1 MTGLDCP
8 MQTKALHLFWHKAE
22 LRLVEQ
28 QAPEAPVFA
37 VSRPTLF
44 GGREEFLL
52 QYPAR
57 LEPPT
62 ERDIARH
69 RFTVRHGKKRRSFQ
83 APDAATFEAWL
94 SALEQALEP
103 KAEPDHSPTP
113 SSTSSNATTAVSSQ
127 GKMSTSG
134 STTSSRGKMDTA
146 GCNMSSQRSNVS
158 SQRSNVS
165 ATRAP
170 PLRLTLEWP
179 CFTRDPNN
187 FKLIWLHRPAWA
199 VPSPAKADKEA
210 DVGEQDA
217 STAEFEEE
225 GGDGVTD
232 GIEFGEEALQG
243 VSETDEEEER
253 DNDVLSVF
261 TDEEA
266 PEEGSHEFVDVE
278 TDTVSAEEEFD
289 YCDLETITDDEGSM
303 PTTAIATSPVNASKF
318 EELVDMVPRKADGSK
333 NVESTAIPE
342 GVAVAKAESPRLVG
356 TASAD
361 SHGVVE
367 AVLETLVDAVV
378 KHSSIDEAAC
388 VGPDAGVEPP
398 EGEEAAKALVPAVSR
413 PRIDGVEAF
422 DELTANEGE
431 VNDAEASERTAP
443 ESLVAEVSS
452 PENSKE
458 GIFAVEGVVSP
469 ATPRSSKKRSVVKS
483 SKRSASIASKFK
495 WVPLDPTNSSLIWVQ
510 GSADAD
516 TKSAPRSNP
525 RRKTS
530 RKWSP
535 VDPSNSRLIWVQ
547 RVEAAARVES
557 RYKATSSSRKWVPL
571 EPDNSKYIWIRRQP
585 SSGASSVGRHA
596 KQQQRRN

>member
-1 MTGLDCP
+1 M
-8 MQTKALHLFWHKAE
+8 
-22 LRLVEQ
+22 
-28 QAPEAPVFA
+28 
-37 VSRPTLF
+37 
-44 GGREEFLL
+44 
-52 QYPAR
+52 
-57 LEPPT
+57 
-62 ERDIARH
+62 
-69 RFTVRHGKKRRSFQ
+69 
-83 APDAATFEAWL
+83 
-94 SALEQALEP
+94 
-103 KAEPDHSPTP
+103 
-113 SSTSSNATTAVSSQ
+113 
-127 GKMSTSG
+127 
-134 STTSSRGKMDTA
+134 
-146 GCNMSSQRSNVS
+146 
-158 SQRSNVS
+158 
-165 ATRAP
+165 
-170 PLRLTLEWP
+170 
-179 CFTRDPNN
+179 
-187 FKLIWLHRPAWA
+187 
-199 VPSPAKADKEA
+199 
-210 DVGEQDA
+210 
-217 STAEFEEE
+217 
-225 GGDGVTD
+225 
-232 GIEFGEEALQG
+232 
-243 VSETDEEEER
+243 
-253 DNDVLSVF
+253 LSVF

-516 TKSAPRSNP
+516 TKSALEAIHDVKRLGSGVLLIQATPGSFGSNASRQRLEWSRDT
-525 RRKTS
+525 RRRRALESGSLLS
-530 RKWSP
+530 RTTQ
-535 VDPSNSRLIWVQ
+535 VHLDPAAAVLRCFKRGSSR
-547 RVEAAARVES
+547 EAAAAPELMCDVQCRQVNSVTLSGNANQVYPFSISQYFSAATLIVYTAQLKLFSAGWFAICWARTPAHRPSAAPACSES
-557 RYKATSSSRKWVPL
+557 YPPPSR
-571 EPDNSKYIWIRRQP
+571 P
-585 SSGASSVGRHA
+585 S
-596 KQQQRRN
+596 